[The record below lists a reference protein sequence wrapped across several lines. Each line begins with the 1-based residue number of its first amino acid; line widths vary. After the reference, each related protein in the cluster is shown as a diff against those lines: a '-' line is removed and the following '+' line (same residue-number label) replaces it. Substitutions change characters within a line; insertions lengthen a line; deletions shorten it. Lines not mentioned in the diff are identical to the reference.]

1 MVRVIAIILLLYFG
15 LRLLGRLFA
24 PTKKTA
30 GNTTQNSRDEMR
42 QEGEVRIEYTDR
54 NKAKRA
60 HKDTGEG
67 EYVDFEELD

>member
-15 LRLLGRLFA
+15 LRLLGRLFS
-24 PTKKTA
+24 PTRKSSP
-30 GNTTQNSRDEMR
+30 NPTQNRQDEAR
-42 QEGEVRIEYTDR
+42 REGEVRIEYTDV
-54 NKAKRA
+54 NKAKRT

>member
-15 LRLLGRLFA
+15 LRLLGRLFS
-24 PTKKTA
+24 PTKKPA
-30 GNTTQNSRDEMR
+30 SGSAQNPRDEMR
-42 QEGEVRIEYTDR
+42 QEGDVRIEYTDQ
-54 NKAKRA
+54 NKAKRK